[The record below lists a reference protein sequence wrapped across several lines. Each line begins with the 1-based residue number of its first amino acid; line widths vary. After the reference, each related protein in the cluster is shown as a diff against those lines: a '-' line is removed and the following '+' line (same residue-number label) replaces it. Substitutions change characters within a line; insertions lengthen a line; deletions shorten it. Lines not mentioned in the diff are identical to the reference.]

1 MIDNDAKDMVLKA
14 WDTYQSLIAA
24 LGDACW
30 KIRSV
35 FYTSSFAII
44 AAAFSSNLRL
54 LYLLNPILAVL
65 FCLLE
70 AGYQEIQEQ
79 YIDKTIQIERTIN
92 DMLAGEKIPYFPDDG
107 ISTSLRTPS
116 TKDLVRLFKPK
127 KYLFWLSYITVIVLS
142 LILFWLDVTKSH
154 IPT

>member
-1 MIDNDAKDMVLKA
+1 VIDNDAKDMVLKA